1 MSKKSASKLFQT
13 EEPTK
18 FEEDSMNLPEEATTE
33 EEMSEE
39 TPEEDSEPEVKEE
52 PKETVEEK
60 HEEVK
65 TEVPVNT
72 EYNPTDIVDV
82 ELTAIKKQRFRFNG
96 DNSKILELNTRD
108 LGISNRLGI
117 AYNNLNTLMEEVAQT
132 LSGVPGIDEDNDDDI
147 ELTDELNDTVVSA
160 LKRLDASMRKEIDFL
175 FDAPV
180 SEILGDGGSMY
191 DPINGQYRYDYI
203 IDKLMA
209 LYGDEWEK
217 ENKARKTAMEKH
229 TSKYTGPK
237 KSATKAR
244 KKR

>member
-191 DPINGQYRYDYI
+191 DPLGGVFRYEHI
-203 IDKLMA
+203 IEKLAQLYETDLDKEFFILKQRVS
-209 LYGDEWEK
+209 D
-217 ENKARKTAMEKH
+217 R
-229 TSKYTGPK
+229 TSKYTRMK
-237 KSATKAR
+237 KATKKYHR
-244 KKR
+244 

>member
-191 DPINGQYRYDYI
+191 DPFEGKYRYEYI
-203 IDKLMA
+203 IDKLMP
-209 LYGDEWEK
+209 LYSDTWEK
-217 ENKARKTAMEKH
+217 EI
-229 TSKYTGPK
+229 K
-237 KSATKAR
+237 KSKEREFVYFQKQSTLLYHIHLHT
-244 KKR
+244 